1 MLEVMVLESVS
12 KLAFLTRILPNV
24 FSGKHVEQPS
34 VSVFRARSVSITC
47 ERPFTMYADGDPIG
61 DLPVTVSA
69 LQAAVRMLVPLVGP
83 DDPAF
88 GSEG

>member
-1 MLEVMVLESVS
+1 
-12 KLAFLTRILPNV
+12 
-24 FSGKHVEQPS
+24 